1 MAPRPQDFRQH
12 VQTVIKAVLFA
23 ADPVRLMVEAISK
36 NPPRAMRPA
45 MIAVGKAAS
54 AMYSGWCS
62 ARPEPQHAIMVVPDG
77 VKAPDW
83 ALRGEHPIP
92 GARSVQAAAAIE
104 AFIDERKRSPDVDGF
119 VLLLSGGASALLT
132 SPSMGVDLVDIVEV
146 TRSLLLAGAPI
157 GELNRVRKHL
167 ERLKGGR
174 MAALM
179 TPLPVE
185 AYLLSDVPDD
195 DVNSLGSGPVLPD
208 GSTFAGALQVLMSH
222 GVVQPAIVR
231 HLEAGASGLHPET
244 PKHGDPAF
252 RSVRCILIGS
262 NADAIGAAEECL
274 EGIGFEKIESYFRL
288 TGEAAQRGR
297 DFCAIVRPLS
307 GSRSSAFVGG
317 GETTVRV
324 GAADGK
330 GGRNQEFALA
340 AAISLDGAPNALVA
354 SFATDGVDGP
364 TDAAGAIVTG
374 DTCRQARQIGLDPAA
389 ALVRH
394 DSYTFFTTLEK
405 AGFPHLIR
413 TGPTGTNVNDVAIAL
428 VH

>member
-1 MAPRPQDFRQH
+1 MASRPQDFRQH

-45 MIAVGKAAS
+45 VIAVGKAAS

-92 GARSVQAAAAIE
+92 AARSVHAAAAIE

-132 SPSMGVDLVDIVEV
+132 SPSMGVDLADIVDV

-179 TPLPVE
+179 SPMPVE
-185 AYLLSDVPDD
+185 AYLLSDVPND
-195 DVNSLGSGPVLPD
+195 DVSALGSGPVLPD
-208 GSTFAGALQVLMSH
+208 GSTFTGALEVLRSH

-231 HLEAGASGLHPET
+231 HLEAGASGLQPET

-252 RSVRCILIGS
+252 KSVRCTLIGS
-262 NADAIGAAEECL
+262 NADAIGAAENCL
-274 EGIGFEKIESYFRL
+274 EGIGFEKVENFL
-288 TGEAAQRGR
+288 PLAGEAEWCGR
-297 DFCAIVRPLS
+297 ALVALLK
-307 GSRSSAFVGG
+307 SRDASQATAFVSG

-324 GAADGK
+324 GTGDGR
-330 GGRNQEFALA
+330 GGRNQEFALS
-340 AAISLDGAPNALVA
+340 AAISLDGVQNVLVA

-374 DTCRQARQIGLDPAA
+374 ETCRQARQIGLDPAA
-389 ALVRH
+389 ALARH